1 MGYRIKS
8 RFIYKQVGQRLKQ
21 LRNQKGVSQKVVA
34 DYLGVDRSTYTNYE
48 MGKLTILSDIEQKKL
63 HFILTGEENRD
74 SSLNYGFN
82 FSDLVYLKSVTGID
96 YPYWF
101 AGM

>member
-48 MGKLTILSDIEQKKL
+48 MGTTTMTSSIPCSAMTFKPQINTNKRLEVKK
-63 HFILTGEENRD
+63 
-74 SSLNYGFN
+74 
-82 FSDLVYLKSVTGID
+82 
-96 YPYWF
+96 
-101 AGM
+101 

>member
-8 RFIYKQVGQRLKQ
+8 RFIYKQVGKRLKQ

-48 MGKLTILSDIEQKKL
+48 MGTTTMTYVTILMLARYFSVD
-63 HFILTGEENRD
+63 
-74 SSLNYGFN
+74 FN
-82 FSDLVYLKSVTGID
+82 TLLCYDLQT
-96 YPYWF
+96 PN
-101 AGM
+101 

>member
-34 DYLGVDRSTYTNYE
+34 DYWESTE
-48 MGKLTILSDIEQKKL
+48 VP
-63 HFILTGEENRD
+63 ILTTNWE
-74 SSLNYGFN
+74 L
-82 FSDLVYLKSVTGID
+82 LQ
-96 YPYWF
+96 
-101 AGM
+101 

>member
-48 MGKLTILSDIEQKKL
+48 LGTSTM
-63 HFILTGEENRD
+63 
-74 SSLNYGFN
+74 
-82 FSDLVYLKSVTGID
+82 
-96 YPYWF
+96 
-101 AGM
+101 

>member
-48 MGKLTILSDIEQKKL
+48 LGTSTMTYVTILMLARYFSVVCVVTYTDL
-63 HFILTGEENRD
+63 CRFMVHNR
-74 SSLNYGFN
+74 NYNIF
-82 FSDLVYLKSVTGID
+82 Y
-96 YPYWF
+96 
-101 AGM
+101 

>member
-48 MGKLTILSDIEQKKL
+48 LGTSTMTYVTILMLAQNEIS
-63 HFILTGEENRD
+63 
-74 SSLNYGFN
+74 GFTDN
-82 FSDLVYLKSVTGID
+82 ID
-96 YPYWF
+96 YDLQTPN
-101 AGM
+101 

>member
-34 DYLGVDRSTYTNYE
+34 DYSRGL
-48 MGKLTILSDIEQKKL
+48 QKKITVNNKFPL
-63 HFILTGEENRD
+63 IHFLRRMR
-74 SSLNYGFN
+74 GFC
-82 FSDLVYLKSVTGID
+82 
-96 YPYWF
+96 
-101 AGM
+101 

>member
-48 MGKLTILSDIEQKKL
+48 LGTSTMTYVTIIYVGLW
-63 HFILTGEENRD
+63 FITAIIIFFTD
-74 SSLNYGFN
+74 
-82 FSDLVYLKSVTGID
+82 D
-96 YPYWF
+96 
-101 AGM
+101 

>member
-48 MGKLTILSDIEQKKL
+48 MGITGRRNYSCKKVRKQRK
-63 HFILTGEENRD
+63 I
-74 SSLNYGFN
+74 SQA
-82 FSDLVYLKSVTGID
+82 
-96 YPYWF
+96 P
-101 AGM
+101 

>member
-48 MGKLTILSDIEQKKL
+48 MATTMTYVTILMLARYFSVD
-63 HFILTGEENRD
+63 
-74 SSLNYGFN
+74 FN
-82 FSDLVYLKSVTGID
+82 TLLCYDLQT
-96 YPYWF
+96 PN
-101 AGM
+101 

>member
-8 RFIYKQVGQRLKQ
+8 RFIYGQIGQRLKQ

-48 MGKLTILSDIEQKKL
+48 MGTSTMTYVTILMLARYFSVDFNTLLCYDLQITNNTNKRSEVKK
-63 HFILTGEENRD
+63 
-74 SSLNYGFN
+74 
-82 FSDLVYLKSVTGID
+82 
-96 YPYWF
+96 
-101 AGM
+101 

>member
-1 MGYRIKS
+1 MGYRHKS

-48 MGKLTILSDIEQKKL
+48 MGTTK
-63 HFILTGEENRD
+63 
-74 SSLNYGFN
+74 
-82 FSDLVYLKSVTGID
+82 
-96 YPYWF
+96 
-101 AGM
+101 

>member
-48 MGKLTILSDIEQKKL
+48 LGTSTMTYVTILMLARYFLLTSIPCSAMTFKPQINTNKRKGVKK
-63 HFILTGEENRD
+63 
-74 SSLNYGFN
+74 
-82 FSDLVYLKSVTGID
+82 
-96 YPYWF
+96 
-101 AGM
+101 